1 MIPVATEEDKQL
13 PDIQAPGRAMLI
25 QHNPACALKLNS
37 PQMGFIPCMPSDKG
51 ATFLGAWDPSPDSQW
66 ESAAPVALKHWA
78 AAMTALYPFKIHP
91 SEENEGNT
99 APGRIS
105 FPSCMAVPSP
115 EHWLDIMKV
124 VAVEL
129 CVPAWSTSSWKSQDL
144 STPGPEESSFTTGS
158 QYSVLFQQQSQAS
171 ETFQVNGRMLKDS
184 PSLNLG
190 DSQIA
195 SVCMEC
201 CWKGTMDLAD
211 TRRYSPAN
219 NVCC

>member
-1 MIPVATEEDKQL
+1 MIPVTTEENKQL
-13 PDIQAPGRAMLI
+13 PDIQAPGRAMFI

-37 PQMGFIPCMPSDKG
+37 PQMGFIPFMPSDKG

-66 ESAAPVALKHWA
+66 ESASPVALKHWA

-99 APGRIS
+99 APGRIL

-129 CVPAWSTSSWKSQDL
+129 CVPAWRRSSWKSQDL
-144 STPGPEESSFTTGS
+144 SPQAQRSLPSPWAHNIQSSSSISPKPLKPSKWMGECSRTPH
-158 QYSVLFQQQSQAS
+158 V
-171 ETFQVNGRMLKDS
+171 
-184 PSLNLG
+184 
-190 DSQIA
+190 
-195 SVCMEC
+195 
-201 CWKGTMDLAD
+201 
-211 TRRYSPAN
+211 
-219 NVCC
+219 